1 MPTFN
6 KASVRRAALL
16 IALSVGTVMTMGAG
30 SKESADARYNKLGHQ
45 MMCMCGCNQI
55 LIECNHVG
63 CSYSERMLKELRAA
77 IDRGDND
84 DLILQG
90 FVQNY
95 GNTVLSAPTTKGFNR
110 VAWIMPVVIFFAAL
124 AAVVAV
130 VRAWKHRV
138 ALAAPG
144 TPGVTIPNNPE
155 DEFRRRAREET
166 EL

>member
-1 MPTFN
+1 MRILN
-6 KASVRRAALL
+6 NASLRRALLLVAL
-16 IALSVGTVMTMGAG
+16 AVGMTLTMGAG
-30 SKESADARYNKLGHQ
+30 EPSSSRFNRLGHQ
-45 MMCMCGCNQI
+45 LMCMCGCNQI
-55 LIECNHVG
+55 LVECNHVG
-63 CSYSERMLKELRAA
+63 CSYSDRMRKELQAA
-77 IDRGDND
+77 IDRGEND

-95 GNTVLSAPTTKGFNR
+95 GNTVLSAPTAKGFNR

-124 AAVVAV
+124 TAVVAV
-130 VRAWKHRV
+130 ARTWKHRV

-144 TPGVTIPNNPE
+144 APGVTVSHEPE

>member
-1 MPTFN
+1 MGVFTT
-6 KASVRRAALL
+6 ASVRRALLL
-16 IALSVGTVMTMGAG
+16 IALSVGMVMTMGAG
-30 SKESADARYNKLGHQ
+30 EPSSSRFNRLGHQ
-45 MMCMCGCNQI
+45 LMCMCGCNQI
-55 LIECNHVG
+55 LVECNHVG
-63 CSYSERMLKELRAA
+63 CSYSERMLKELGAA

-124 AAVVAV
+124 TAVVAV

-144 TPGVTIPNNPE
+144 AHGVAVPHDPE

>member
-1 MPTFN
+1 MRTLN
-6 KASVRRAALL
+6 KASMRRTGLL
-16 IALSVGTVMTMGAG
+16 IVLSVGMVLIMGAG
-30 SKESADARYNKLGHQ
+30 EASSSRFNRLGHQ
-45 MMCMCGCNQI
+45 LMCMCGCNQI
-55 LIECNHVG
+55 LVECNHVG
-63 CSYSERMLKELRAA
+63 CSYSDRMRKELQAA

-95 GNTVLSAPTTKGFNR
+95 GNTVLSAPTSKGFNR

-138 ALAAPG
+138 ALATPG
-144 TPGVTIPNNPE
+144 TPGVTVPDNPE

>member
-1 MPTFN
+1 MHVWN
-6 KASVRRAALL
+6 KASLHRALL
-16 IALSVGTVMTMGAG
+16 LLVLSLGMVLTMGAG
-30 SKESADARYNKLGHQ
+30 EPTSSRFNRLGHQ
-45 MMCMCGCNQI
+45 LMCMCGCNQI
-55 LIECNHVG
+55 LVECNHVG
-63 CSYSERMLKELRAA
+63 CSYSDRMRKELQAA

-95 GNTVLSAPTTKGFNR
+95 GNTVLSAPTSKGFNR
-110 VAWIMPVVIFFAAL
+110 VAWIMPVVIFFGAL

-144 TPGVTIPNNPE
+144 APGITMPHESE
-155 DEFRRRAREET
+155 DEFRLRAREET

>member
-1 MPTFN
+1 MRSVN

-16 IALSVGTVMTMGAG
+16 VALSVGMVLTTGAG
-30 SKESADARYNKLGHQ
+30 EPSSSRFNRLGHQ
-45 MMCMCGCNQI
+45 LMCMCGCNQI
-55 LIECNHVG
+55 LLECNHVG
-63 CSYSERMLKELRAA
+63 CSYSDRMRKELQAA
-77 IDRGDND
+77 IDRGDSD

-95 GNTVLSAPTTKGFNR
+95 GNTVLAAPTTHGFNR

-138 ALAAPG
+138 ALAVPG
-144 TPGVTIPNNPE
+144 DPGATLPDNPE